1 MQRLFLPI
9 FLGFCACKGTT
20 AVPRLESRDATPSA
34 PAAGTGTGL
43 STAAASTPLP
53 APTPFKPGAA
63 VNLLDQV
70 PALLAVSSTV
80 ENPRDFPEHLIDGQQ
95 DTAWNSQ
102 TGDLRGWIAFRVP
115 ADAHVDAIEMN
126 AGYNR
131 ISGKEDLF
139 RANHRIARVA
149 VTRNGTKLKEF
160 ALDPEQ
166 RGLQVIR
173 VDAPGGDYKVQ
184 VLETVPGAKSAWKEL
199 VVSEFRVVGTPGVA
213 RRAVTDR
220 LRISLRALATK
231 DEAPPLI
238 DSIAQIPAY
247 RARALAGA
255 CSAWLKNLSEQLAV
269 EKLAVEKLE
278 ENDQHLKP
286 GVPFCVEEP
295 LELPFTSVAPYKSV
309 HAVRVSNGIGSHRE
323 LVVETA
329 RGFFFTSIRWAEN
342 DPRDPGCPSIVRNI
356 SVEEVRV
363 EHGYLVAIVA
373 GERMGYV
380 EVPNVAPDFDDGMR
394 VELVRSVYW
403 SKDDGT
409 AFQTQYW
416 SAQYNQNFGSKLQP
430 RNNRRYRAGMDPV
443 SIPGLPWSTIAW
455 RGLRPFRITQSG
467 TLQPQD

>member
-1 MQRLFLPI
+1 MQRLFIPL
-9 FLGFCACKGTT
+9 FLGLCACKGNTT
-20 AVPRLESRDATPSA
+20 AAPKLESRDATPSA
-34 PAAGTGTGL
+34 RAAGPGEGP
-43 STAAASTPLP
+43 SAAAATTPLP
-53 APTPFKPGAA
+53 ALAPPKPGAA
-63 VNLLDQV
+63 LNLLEQV

-95 DTAWNSQ
+95 ETAWNSQ

-115 ADAHVDAIEMN
+115 SDTHVDAIEMN
-126 AGYNR
+126 VGYNR

-139 RANHRIARVA
+139 RANHRISRVA
-149 VTRNGTKLKEF
+149 VLRNGTKLKEV

-166 RGLQVIR
+166 RGLQVIP
-173 VDAPGGDYKVQ
+173 VDGPGGDYKVQ
-184 VLETVPGAKSAWKEL
+184 VLDTVPGTKSAWKEL

-213 RRAVTDR
+213 RRGATDR

-231 DEAPPLI
+231 EEGPHLI
-238 DSIAQIPAY
+238 DVSSVIPAY
-247 RARALAGA
+247 RAQALGGA
-255 CSAWLKNLSEQLAV
+255 CSAWLKKLSEQLA
-269 EKLAVEKLE
+269 EQKPE
-278 ENDQHLKP
+278 ENAEYLKR

-295 LELPFTSVAPYKSV
+295 LELPFAPIAPYKSV
-309 HAVRVSNGIGSHRE
+309 HAVRVSGGIGSHHE

-329 RGFFFTSIRWAEN
+329 RGFFFTGMRWGEN

-363 EHGYLVAIVA
+363 DNGNLVAIVA

-380 EVPNVAPDFDDGMR
+380 EVPNEAPDFDDGGR

-409 AFQTQYW
+409 VFQTQYW

-430 RNNRRYRAGMDPV
+430 RNNWRFVRVGMNRIQV
-443 SIPGLPWSTIAW
+443 PGLPWSAIAW
-455 RGLRPFRITQSG
+455 KGLRPFRITQSG